1 MANLEPQ
8 QKREI
13 ETKSEMTQ
21 TRPVF
26 APAVD
31 IYESDGAL
39 VLVADMPGVD
49 RSGVELHLEEN
60 QLTIRGRVVEE
71 KDSGDP
77 LYSEY
82 RSGDFFRSFTLSNV
96 IDQEKIEATMK
107 DGVLTV
113 ILPKAEAAR
122 PRQIAVTAG

>member
-1 MANLEPQ
+1 MVNLQ
-8 QKREI
+8 AQHKREM
-13 ETKSEMTQ
+13 ETRGEMTQ

-26 APAVD
+26 VPAVD
-31 IYESDGAL
+31 IYENDGAL

-60 QLTIRGRVVEE
+60 QLTIRGRVAAET
-71 KDSGDP
+71 DCGDP

-82 RSGDFFRSFTLSNV
+82 RSGDFFRNFTLSNV

-107 DGVLTV
+107 NGVLTV

-122 PRQIAVTAG
+122 PRQIAVKAG